1 MKINFVQLCTLS
13 IAASPQEIGS
23 GPLADPILPIAFPF
37 HTAPPPTAPPPTASP
52 PTVICPQVET
62 GSLVGAVVGACI
74 GTALL
79 YTVVLLVLICVI
91 LYRRHR

>member
-13 IAASPQEIGS
+13 FAACPQVIGS
-23 GPLADPILPIAFPF
+23 ESLAGPVLPIAFPS
-37 HTAPPPTAPPPTASP
+37 HTAPPPTAPPPT
-52 PTVICPQVET
+52 VVCPQVES

-79 YTVVLLVLICVI
+79 YTVIILVCVLWN
-91 LYRRHR
+91 RRHR